1 MPCFIVNKFEYVW
14 GGGGTSL
21 YMSGVGQGN
30 LYGKD
35 KSEGGRTL
43 YGGGTLYRDPP
54 VNRMTNRKDCK
65 HYLPVTLFAGSNK
78 LIKSLSLTDL

>member
-1 MPCFIVNKFEYVW
+1 MPCFIVNKFEYVCGEGG

-43 YGGGTLYRDPP
+43 YGGGTLYRDP
-54 VNRMTNRKDCK
+54 
-65 HYLPVTLFAGSNK
+65 L
-78 LIKSLSLTDL
+78 